1 MFNPKNIYLWG
12 CDFGDKKGKRYF
24 SEDVPIREIESFK
37 KTKTHFEIVKQIIK
51 SKGVN
56 LIMSKSK

>member
-1 MFNPKNIYLWG
+1 MLTKE
-12 CDFGDKKGKRYF
+12 DFESY
-24 SEDVPIREIESFK
+24 SEIESFK